1 MSHFLL
7 MTLYAAVLAVF
18 FAALWK
24 RRRSDQVRLFLQIFL
39 GMMGAALALAW
50 LMYLFP
56 SAPPAP
62 IP

>member
-1 MSHFLL
+1 MSHFGL
-7 MTLYAAVLAVF
+7 MSLYAFLVSLF
-18 FAALWK
+18 FALLWK
-24 RRRSDQVRLFLQIFL
+24 RTRREQTRLFLQLFL
-39 GMMGAALALAW
+39 GMMGGALVLAW

>member
-7 MTLYAAVLAVF
+7 MTIYAAVLALF

-24 RRRSDQVRLFLQIFL
+24 RQRRDQVRLFLQIFL